1 MLNPKLIEGCVNKD
15 RKSQKELYKLYYGY
29 ALRICLRYSKNKDEA
44 VEVVNDGFMKVFIH
58 IARYRSEQSFNSW
71 LSTIMIN
78 TAIDQYRKR
87 IKQLEMDELKEQ
99 HQVEDREN
107 ILSHINY
114 EDLIKLVQKLSAAYR
129 AVFNL
134 FAIDGYTHE
143 EISELLQISVGTSK
157 SNLFKARENLKKML
171 SENKMMAN
179 YDNQSLRDERIGG

>member
-1 MLNPKLIEGCVNKD
+1 LLTPKLIEGCVKKD

-29 ALRICLRYSKNKDEA
+29 ALRICLRYAKNKDEA
-44 VEVVNDGFMKVFIH
+44 VEVVNDGFMKVFTH
-58 IARYRSEQSFNSW
+58 ISRYQANQSFNSW

-87 IKQLEMDELKEQ
+87 IKQLEMDELNEQ

-107 ILSHINY
+107 ILSNINY
-114 EDLIKLVQKLSAAYR
+114 EDLINLVQKLSYAYR
-129 AVFNL
+129 TVFNL

-143 EISELLQISVGTSK
+143 EISALLQISVGSSK

-171 SENKMMAN
+171 TEHKVAVNHDIN
-179 YDNQSLRDERIGG
+179 H